1 MAPINGSISYCL
13 AQLPM
18 CKVVREIKVSEMKSF
33 PGVEWLFTLQLRK
46 LYANINLFDGKC
58 PLLKLV

>member
-18 CKVVREIKVSEMKSF
+18 CKVVTEIKVTEMKSF
-33 PGVEWLFTLQLRK
+33 SGVEWLFTEQWRK
-46 LYANINLFDGKC
+46 FYANITLFDGK
-58 PLLKLV
+58 